1 MKSPVLVAL
10 MMVLLTGGCDEQL
23 PSYEEPKDVLSAYLQ
38 RTTGDTVSIFIDST
52 EQFLGSEPTRF
63 RVYVQNRYIQL
74 LEGTQLINGKI
85 NLFSFVPLPRASSL
99 SLTRSNLFSP
109 PIFQQRVALPPGDSA
124 KLEVG
129 WSHTVIGGGRLYDSL
144 QYTERY
150 QGTTRIR
157 TFAPI
162 SITAEG
168 EIQIF
173 ERVQAIAL
181 KPITFTLV
189 IQELRLGTQ

>member
-1 MKSPVLVAL
+1 MKHAVIMTLLLVT
-10 MMVLLTGGCDEQL
+10 LLSGCDEQL
-23 PSYEEPKDVLSAYLQ
+23 PSYQEPKDVLAAFLQ
-38 RTTGDTVSIFIDST
+38 KTTGDTVTVVIDSL
-52 EQFLGSEPTRF
+52 ERFLGSEPTRL
-63 RVYVQNRYIQL
+63 RVYVQNRHIQL
-74 LEGTQLINGKI
+74 LEGAQLINGKI
-85 NLFSFVPLPRASSL
+85 NLFSFVPLPRAASL
-99 SLTRSNLFSP
+99 SLGRSNLFSP
-109 PIFQQRVALPPGDSA
+109 PIFQQHVALPPGDSA
-124 KLEVG
+124 KLEIG

-173 ERVQAIAL
+173 ERVQAVPL

-189 IQELRLGTQ
+189 IQELRLGAQ